1 MKKLFICF
9 LLLLSQNLLAQGY
22 FAGSYKYL
30 LEKTYREETELGL
43 AGFVSRGGS
52 LISDATDADKFA
64 VSWFSKNSVFVVLF
78 ELVKEDNS
86 RQILDVLEIKNV
98 SAGQEFKIGDC
109 KDGDNEIVSIA
120 ALVSPTKAE
129 RVKAI
134 KAWHFNRDKIR
145 IEAWPASDVTCL
157 GLVGDD

>member
-1 MKKLFICF
+1 MKKLVIYS

-22 FAGSYKYL
+22 FAGSHKYL
-30 LEKTYREETELGL
+30 LEKTYHEENELGL
-43 AGFVSRGGS
+43 TGFVSRGGS
-52 LISDATDADKFA
+52 LISDAAEPDKFA

-98 SAGQEFKIGDC
+98 SPGQEFKIGDC
-109 KDGDNEIVSIA
+109 KDGESENVSIA
-120 ALVSPTKAE
+120 ALVPPAKSE
-129 RVKAI
+129 RVKAL

-145 IEAWPASDVTCL
+145 IEAWPASDVICL

>member
-1 MKKLFICF
+1 MKKLFVCF

-30 LEKTYREETELGL
+30 LEKTYREETELDL

-52 LISDATDADKFA
+52 LISDAADPDKFA